1 MRDIPLKVDGVST
14 LPAVEFNELVAETEN
29 AITKAGIALSSGDAN
44 QLAKAINTIGSAAC
58 AYTDSGTANAKVL
71 TPVGTL
77 TGPSSYLVGNIIT
90 FLNTVANTGA
100 VTVNVN
106 GLGAVNLLAT
116 NGGALSA
123 SMLPAGYPVTA
134 MYHGGA
140 YRLIEGHFGDLNTFY
155 TVFAATSGTDTGTPF
170 SLRQAVSMYGHTAN
184 FYTSTGAANTYT
196 LTPTYPAIASIQVG
210 SRIRWVVNA
219 TNTGATTINV
229 AGLGAQSL
237 VFPSGAAL
245 SAAALQVGEAVEAT
259 WAGSVWTL
267 SAHVDKAYPLQF
279 ARMTRNSNQ
288 TLTTAT
294 ATVPV
299 MTLADSFNRPAAAAT
314 LATCRIQPSA
324 PGLYLFYGQASLA
337 PAGGSGEFRM
347 DLRPN
352 GVSSLANVASFPTT
366 ATIVGINAALFVYC
380 DTTNYVDMVLTQTS
394 GSNKDITFA
403 TMACARIA

>member
-140 YRLIEGHFGDLNTFY
+140 YRLIEGHFGDLNAFY